1 MSTPATGLSIEE
13 QRAIPLVNQLLQRA
27 VKERSSDIHLE
38 PRENYLRVRYR
49 IDGMLQQRPSVLE
62 QVRFA
67 VVQRIKVLCQMD
79 IAERRVPQDGS
90 FKLLVDG
97 VELGFRVS
105 TFPTEFGEKCVLRV
119 LNGDRQV
126 GRLDSLGMP
135 DFVTNALRAQ
145 MRRHSGM
152 LLAVGPAGSGKTST
166 LYSILHE
173 IQSAERNIVTLEDPI
188 EHRFDGITQGQVN
201 TKASFTFETGLRAIL
216 RQDPDVIMVGE
227 MRDRETASIAFK
239 AALTG
244 HLVLSTLHTENS
256 AEAVTRLADIGLERY
271 LIGACLRAVVAQ
283 RLVRV
288 LCTHCRKAVQA
299 DGPTRK
305 LLGVTGDAPVIIYE
319 PGVCVHCASTGFM
332 GRTGVYELLEVDEE
346 IQEYIKGGGGKAGIE
361 QRMRAKGVPT
371 LRELGWRLVKQGY
384 TTPTEVLR
392 VL

>member
-1 MSTPATGLSIEE
+1 MSTVPTGPTIEE

-27 VKERSSDIHLE
+27 VKERASDLHLE

-49 IDGMLQQRPSVLE
+49 IDGMLQQRPSVLD
-62 QVRFA
+62 QLRFA

-90 FKLLVDG
+90 FKLLLDG

-105 TFPTEFGEKCVLRV
+105 TFPTEYGEKCVLRV
-119 LNGDRQV
+119 LNGDRAV
-126 GRLDSLGMP
+126 GALETLGMP
-135 DFVTNALRAQ
+135 DFVVNALRAQ

-188 EHRFDGITQGQVN
+188 EHHFDGVTQGQVN
-201 TKASFTFETGLRAIL
+201 TKANFTFETGLRAIL

-288 LCTHCRKAVQA
+288 LCTNCRKPVPA
-299 DGPTRK
+299 DAATRK
-305 LLGVTGDAPVIIYE
+305 LMGVPADEPFNIYE
-319 PGVCVHCASTGFM
+319 PGLCVRCASTGFM
-332 GRTGVYELLEVDEE
+332 GRTGLYELLEVDED
-346 IQEYIKGGGGKAGIE
+346 IQEFIKGGGGKAGIE
-361 QRMRAKGVPT
+361 QRMRAKGIPG
-371 LRELGWRLVKQGY
+371 LREMGWQMVRRGI

-392 VL
+392 VV